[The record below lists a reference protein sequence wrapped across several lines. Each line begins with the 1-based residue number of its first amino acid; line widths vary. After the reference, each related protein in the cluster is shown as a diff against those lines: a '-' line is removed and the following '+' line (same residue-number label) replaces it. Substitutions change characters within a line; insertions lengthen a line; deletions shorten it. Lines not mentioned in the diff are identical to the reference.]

1 MRKHLL
7 LAIALL
13 CAVVQG
19 AWAQTEVG
27 TADKLRSAIEGEA
40 TNITL
45 TADMTVDKH
54 LTISRAIT
62 IDLGGFTLKGNST
75 ASTSSS
81 SFSCIFVVADTG
93 NLTLKNGTLA
103 DADNSATTNAEH
115 SAGAIVNKGTTTLT
129 GVTIQNCKGYNG
141 GAINNHE
148 GASLT
153 ITSCNITG
161 NTASY
166 CGGAI
171 YNKGTL
177 NFNSGSVSGSTAP
190 YGGAIYNT
198 GTYTMA
204 DGTIS
209 NSSSTKGGG
218 GGLVNIGTVE
228 ISGGTFSENTA
239 KTDGGAI
246 WNGNS
251 GSAHG
256 TLTITGGTITTN
268 TATRYG
274 GGIWNENEVTIS
286 NCEISSNTGDDG
298 GGIYNKADG
307 DVTINSGTT
316 FSGNTSENHSGGA
329 INNHGKLTVNGGS
342 FTSNTAK
349 NNGGAIGNFDDG
361 VLTIT
366 GGTIQNNTAST
377 YYGGGVYIGSGTFK
391 MSGNPVITDNTV
403 NGKPNNLYLY
413 SDNIINVTGA
423 LTGSSIG
430 VTLEGYNRDFT
441 SGYGTYNGS
450 TAPSTFFIT
459 DVSGTE
465 VSLNGNEAKLT
476 ISSGVTYV
484 ERSWEGGNTDGH
496 VVSKTKRC
504 DSYTIYNGEKE
515 LSSGW
520 YRLSGNHSYDFRLV
534 VHGPNTYF
542 ILEDGSNIEFKKG
555 IHIDNPQHLTIYGQS
570 GGTGKLRATGSGD
583 AANAAIGGN
592 EDQMSGYLVIHGG
605 TIEASSSKNNAAA
618 IGGGDGSSSGMQS
631 VTIYGGTVKAT
642 GKSSGAGIGGGQEN
656 NTVPSVTIYGGEVTA
671 TGGNYAA
678 GIGGSEESTAGTV
691 TIYGGKV
698 TATGGK
704 DGAGIGGGENGD
716 GGKVYIYG
724 GEVTASS
731 NDYGAGIGGGEN
743 GDNGTVYIYKGKVT
757 ATGGTNGAGIGGGKN
772 GGGGTVY
779 IYDGDVTAKGGDYGA
794 GIGGDDLTIKIY
806 GGKIHATG
814 IVNDDNNGGP
824 GIGVMNGDGKL
835 YFTMDGGELTA
846 DISTEYSNKSPAG
859 GAGIGGCN
867 GENVELHVTING
879 GTVNATGGPKGAG
892 IGGAGG
898 DSGADSSGANINSG
912 SEITINGGIV
922 NATGKDGG
930 AGIGAGYSGNQKG
943 TITINGGTVTAKGG
957 DNRTGTYPVSGGAGI
972 GGGGEQHGGQ
982 TGGNGGTIIINGG
995 TVKATPG
1002 NSGNDPAE
1010 AIGHGEDDGGSGTL
1024 TLGDNLCVTND
1035 NGSTT
1040 YGSGDRVSKCRDY
1053 ATRVVKVCE
1062 HTGKC
1067 TDNKDGSTHTV
1078 SCTYC
1083 ATSGNE
1089 NHTYGSGLQSHICS
1103 RCGYTMPDP
1112 KTVTIYEA
1120 NSTGT
1125 GYGDAT
1131 THKVQINTTFTLPEC
1146 SSVPNN
1152 MWFAGWKETTTEPA
1166 SIQAESSE
1174 FSSLKAA
1181 GTEIT
1186 VTDDVTYYARYHTSV
1201 WPGGGNGTAGDPYL
1215 ISTEEHWNEFVSA
1228 VSEKNFDFS
1237 GRYLQLTADID
1248 VSQMVGTSSNRFRGN
1263 FDGDGHTLT
1272 VNYDTSEQYTAPFRF
1287 VGSATIKN
1295 LNVGGNISTSAKF
1308 ASGLIGGSNGSN
1320 ANVTNCRV
1328 SVTIESSVNGDGTH
1342 GGFVANITSD
1352 TVNINGCIFDG
1363 SMTGNSTTN
1372 YGGFVG
1378 WISGTAANLTD
1389 CLFMPTSLGLSS
1401 GCYTFVRRAERSS
1414 ISNCFYTSALGT
1426 AQGTQ
1431 AYTVTNGQPSDMTLD
1446 YGSGNNYGNITA
1458 YTFDQGNDQTAS
1470 GLLYDGKLYTGGTTK
1485 VTFTPEA
1492 NFSFT
1497 ALKANSTKLTAN
1509 SDGTYSVT
1517 LSNADVTITADKG
1530 TYNLEL
1536 NDAQANTTTIE
1547 ANNGRYADV
1556 TISGRT
1562 LYKDGSWNTF
1572 CVPFDITAEQ
1582 IANNTNFSG
1591 ATIMELD
1598 TETEYSGHKTGFDG
1612 ETLYLYFKEATKIKA
1627 GRPYIVKWGGNS
1639 SFTSP
1644 TFTSSEIEGG
1654 SPRTVTSDD
1663 GYVSFVGNYDPVNI
1677 GASGDNTK
1685 LYLGSGN
1692 KLYWPSGSRSI
1703 NAFRAYFQLNDIEAG
1718 EPNSTDPNTPLVR
1731 AFVLNFGDDDETTG
1745 IVGVE
1750 HGILNIEH
1758 SAATGWYDLSGRKLS
1773 GKPTQKG
1780 IYIYNG
1786 KKRVIK

>member
-19 AWAQTEVG
+19 AWAQTEVSSEGALTTALSG
-27 TADKLRSAIEGEA
+27 TSPI
-40 TNITL
+40 NIKL
-45 TADMTVDKH
+45 TADIALSNYLGIGDGENSKPTV
-54 LTISRAIT
+54 T
-62 IDLGGFTLKGNST
+62 IDLNGHTLSRSLDAADGNGHVIWVRTGSTLTVIDSSDNPVTPEYDGNGKLTGGYATNGGGICNY
-75 ASTSSS
+75 
-81 SFSCIFVVADTG
+81 
-93 NLTLKNGTLA
+93 GTLYFQ
-103 DADNSATTNAEH
+103 S
-115 SAGAIVNKGTTTLT
+115 G
-129 GVTIQNCKGYNG
+129 
-141 GAINNHE
+141 
-148 GASLT
+148 T
-153 ITSCNITG
+153 ITSCQTDY
-161 NTASY
+161 T
-166 CGGAI
+166 GGAI
-171 YNKGTL
+171 RNNGTATI
-177 NFNSGSVSGSTAP
+177 SGGVITNCSAP
-190 YGGAIYNT
+190 YGGALYNT
-198 GTYTMA
+198 GTLTISG
-204 DGTIS
+204 GTIS
-209 NSSSTKGGG
+209 NSSSTTGGG

-256 TLTITGGTITTN
+256 TLTITGGSITSN
-268 TATRYG
+268 TATNYG
-274 GGIWNENEVTIS
+274 GGIWNENEVTIT
-286 NCEISSNTGDDG
+286 NCEISSNKGDDG
-298 GGIYNKADG
+298 GGFYNKADG
-307 DVTINSGTT
+307 NVTINSGTT

-349 NNGGAIGNFDDG
+349 NNGGAIGNFDSG
-361 VLTIT
+361 VLTIN
-366 GGTIQNNTAST
+366 GGSFTDNSAST
-377 YYGGGVYIGSGTFK
+377 YYGGGVYIGSGTFNL
-391 MSGNPVITDNTV
+391 SGSVTITSNTA
-403 NGKPNNLYLY
+403 NSKTDNLYLY

-423 LTGSSIG
+423 LTSSSNKIG
-430 VTLEGYNRDFT
+430 VTLEGYDRDFT
-441 SGYGTYNGS
+441 SGFKANNS
-450 TAPSTFFIT
+450 SAQPSDFFSS
-459 DVSGTE
+459 DVDYATLSFNDNET
-465 VSLNGNEAKLT
+465 EAKLT
-476 ISSGVTYV
+476 ITSVVTYV
-484 ERSWEGGNTDGH
+484 ERAWEGGNTDGK
-496 VVSKTKRC
+496 VVSKTKRLE
-504 DSYTIYNGEKE
+504 SYSTYNGEGE
-515 LSSGW
+515 ISGNGW
-520 YRLSGNHSYDFRLV
+520 YILNGTGCSNRVTVRGDV
-534 VHGPNTYF
+534 KF
-542 ILEDGSNIEFKKG
+542 ILQDGTTTEFSKG
-555 IHIDNPQHLTIYGQS
+555 IYIEKDSKLTIYPQPS
-570 GGTGKLRATGSGD
+570 GTGTLNCPGAGSD
-583 AANAAIGGN
+583 HAAIGGQN
-592 EDQMSGYLVIHGG
+592 NKVGGHLVIHGG
-605 TIEASSSKNNAAA
+605 TIEASASENNAAA
-618 IGGGDGSSSGMQS
+618 IGGGDGEDTGMQS

-691 TIYGGKV
+691 KIYGGKV

-716 GGKVYIYG
+716 CGKVYIYG

-779 IYDGDVTAKGGDYGA
+779 IYGGDVTAKGGDYGA

-835 YFTMDGGELTA
+835 YFTMDDGELTA
-846 DISTEYSNKSPAG
+846 DVSTEYSNKSPAG

-1040 YGSGDRVSKCRDY
+1040 YGKDERVSKCRDY

-1062 HTGKC
+1062 HSEKICTSNGDSGHTISCSYCSKTGSESHNFD
-1067 TDNKDGSTHTV
+1067 TDGHTCK
-1078 SCTYC
+1078 SCSYVMTD
-1083 ATSGNE
+1083 
-1089 NHTYGSGLQSHICS
+1089 L
-1103 RCGYTMPDP
+1103 
-1112 KTVTIYEA
+1112 KTITIYEA
-1120 NSTGT
+1120 NSAGT
-1125 GYGDAT
+1125 GYNSTPT
-1131 THKVQINTTFTLPEC
+1131 TYSVQYNTTFTLPEC

-1152 MWFAGWKETTTEPA
+1152 MWFAGWKKTTTEPA

-1215 ISTEEHWNEFVSA
+1215 ISTEEDWNEFVNA
-1228 VSEKNFDFS
+1228 VSYKNFDFG
-1237 GRYLQLTADID
+1237 GRYIKLTKNIS
-1248 VSQMVGTSSNRFRGN
+1248 VTEMVGTISTRFRGT
-1263 FDGDGHTLT
+1263 FDGNGYTLT
-1272 VNYDTSEQYTAPFRF
+1272 VNYDTSEEYTAPFRF

-1295 LNVGGNISTSAKF
+1295 LNVGGKISTSVKF
-1308 ASGLIGGSNGSN
+1308 ASGLIGGSNGTN

-1328 SVTIESSVNGDGTH
+1328 SVTINSTVNGDGTH
-1342 GGFVANITSD
+1342 GGFVANITSG

-1372 YGGFVG
+1372 CGGFVG

-1401 GCYTFVRRAERSS
+1401 GCYTFVRRADRSS

-1431 AYTVTNGQPSDMTLD
+1431 AYTVKSDTEGLTLD
-1446 YGSGNNYGNITA
+1446 YGSGNNYGSITA
-1458 YTFDQGNDQTAS
+1458 YTFDQGDETTLG
-1470 GLLYDGKLYTGGTTK
+1470 GLLYDDVLYTGGTTK

-1492 NFSFT
+1492 KYSFT
-1497 ALKANSTKLTAN
+1497 AVKANGTELTAN

-1530 TYNLEL
+1530 TNNLEL

-1556 TISGRT
+1556 TISART

-1773 GKPTQKG
+1773 GKPTKKG